1 VKKLK
6 MGTAAMGIFLGCVL
20 AAAGALAMLI
30 GFWRVLLLA
39 CLFGIGYFIGTIDN
53 VGRFVKDNVNKLIPD
68 KSAQP
73 INIKDQ
79 LTREENTQGTGF
91 VYTFDSTENAETEDA
106 GE

>member
-1 VKKLK
+1 MKKLK
-6 MGTAAMGIFLGCVL
+6 MGTTAMGIFLGCIL

-53 VGRFVKDNVNKLIPD
+53 VGRFVRENVNKLIPD
-68 KSAQP
+68 KSVQP
-73 INIKDQ
+73 INIKDE
-79 LTREENTQGTGF
+79 LTREQEEGIQGASF
-91 VYTFDSTENAETEDA
+91 VYTFDSTDTNNT